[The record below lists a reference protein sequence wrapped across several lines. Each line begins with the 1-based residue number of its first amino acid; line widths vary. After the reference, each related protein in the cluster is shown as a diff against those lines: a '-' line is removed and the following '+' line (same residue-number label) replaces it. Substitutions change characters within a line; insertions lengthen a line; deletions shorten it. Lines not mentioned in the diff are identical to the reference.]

1 MKKIIAVLMTL
12 AMILSLGAV
21 MASALTVEE
30 IGNISFT
37 PGKYGTTAED
47 FKSFGSVKVDW
58 DPEAST
64 KLNVKDGDMADWA
77 NAGYNTISMTADNMV
92 SWVGGPETAPAG
104 WSISTYFVGD
114 SDNLYIGFYVTDPA
128 FAYGNSGAT
137 YDGDAFQVCIDFGGK
152 MGEQIEEDPDELTNP
167 KNIFYSFSCVGDG
180 APIEIYRQESDQ
192 DGFLTEDDGV
202 VGSASKTADGWC
214 AEFAMSWQRLFD
226 DYAWKAWDED
236 AKIYV
241 GSNENIPLRVGCCLY
256 YLDRS
261 ETAGGINWAAGS
273 TNGILFEDGTP
284 GVSWTAYDNGVELEL
299 DYVDGMTFN
308 CTGIVVVEKDQ
319 TTPEETEAPTEPET
333 DAPTEEATTE
343 APVVDATT
351 EAPDDDATTEA
362 PTADATTEAPA
373 GDTTAEAEGG
383 CGAVVGFGAV
393 AVLAAAAAAVA
404 LKKKD

>member
-30 IGNISFT
+30 AEANGSLGFV
-37 PGKYGTTAED
+37 PGYYCTTAED
-47 FKSFGSVKVDW
+47 FKSFGTVKMDW
-58 DPEAST
+58 DPDAAT
-64 KLNVKDGDMADWA
+64 KLNVTDGDMADWA

-92 SWVGGPETAPAG
+92 KWQGDGNLEN
-104 WSISTYFVGD
+104 WSISTYFVAD
-114 SDNLYIGFYVTDPA
+114 SDNLYVGFYVTDPA

-152 MGEQIEEDPDELTNP
+152 MKEQIQEDPTELTNP

-202 VGSASKTADGWC
+202 KGSTSKTADGWC
-214 AEFAMSWQRLFD
+214 AEFSMSWQRLFD

-241 GSNENIPLRVGCCLY
+241 GSTENLPLKVGCCLY

-261 ETAGGINWAAGS
+261 ETAGGINCAAGS
-273 TNGILFEDGTP
+273 SNGIAYEDGNP
-284 GVSWTAYDNGVELEL
+284 AISWTAYDNGVELEL

-308 CTGIVVVEKDQ
+308 CTGIVVLDDEED
-319 TTPEETEAPTEPET
+319 TPEETTAAEEETTEAPTVEDTTE
-333 DAPTEEATTE
+333 APTVEDTTEAPTAAPTDEATTE
-343 APVVDATT
+343 APKT
-351 EAPDDDATTEA
+351 E
-362 PTADATTEAPA
+362 
-373 GDTTAEAEGG
+373 DTTAEEKSG